1 MRARLEGTGASISS
15 GDLNERGTVWA
26 EAARI
31 IHEHP
36 LLGIGAGAFREAA
49 VGANKVGHNF
59 VLSLL
64 AEVGIVGFGLFMAVL
79 VTALLP
85 IRRLDPL
92 LRRMWLAL
100 FSAWLLAALL
110 HNWEYRKQTWL
121 FIGLV
126 AACGALPPRHRR
138 SDQDVQDEA
147 AAATAGP
154 GSPGT
159 GP

>member
-1 MRARLEGTGASISS
+1 M
-15 GDLNERGTVWA
+15 VWA

-31 IHEHP
+31 IREHP

-64 AEVGIVGFGLFMAVL
+64 AEVGIIGFGLFMAVL

-138 SDQDVQDEA
+138 SEQEEP
-147 AAATAGP
+147 ATAGLGSP
-154 GSPGT
+154 GNGAPGTGAPGT